1 MTFIPYQGAPVYY
14 QMSGAPSLLPPLVL
28 LHGFLEDSR
37 MWDGMISSFESKG
50 LVVRIDLPGH
60 GKSETLGSV
69 HSMEEMA
76 DAVHK
81 VIDFLGLE
89 KPIVLGHSMGGYVAL
104 AYAQNYKHLGGLGL
118 FFSTPH
124 ADSLERQIMRE
135 RSERLV
141 TNYKD
146 DFIRTAIPQLFSQD
160 LRAIFAEQISK
171 QVEYS
176 LEMNVEGII
185 AAIRGIKS
193 RTDKTHLLAQPPYA
207 LKPNK
212 IGVFVGETDTIV
224 PFEKTKEWINLP
236 GIGFKFISKH
246 GHMGHISDTL
256 NCTNA
261 VIKWWSLFHQQKQA
275 P

>member
-37 MWDGMISSFESKG
+37 MWDGMISSFESNG

-60 GKSETLGSV
+60 GKSGCFGST
-69 HSMEEMA
+69 HTMEEMA
-76 DAVHK
+76 DAVQK

-104 AYAQNYKHLGGLGL
+104 AYAENYEHLGGLGL
-118 FFSTPH
+118 FFSTPY

-146 DFIRTAIPQLFSQD
+146 DFIRTAIPQLFSED

-207 LKPNK
+207 LKPNN

-224 PFEKTKEWINLP
+224 PFEKTKKWINLP

-246 GHMGHISDTL
+246 GHMGQISDTL

-261 VIKWWSLFHQQKQA
+261 VINWWSLFHQQKQA

>member
-1 MTFIPYQGAPVYY
+1 MLCIEYKGAPVYY

-37 MWDGMISSFESKG
+37 MWDGMIAGFESKG

-60 GKSETLGSV
+60 GKSGCLDGIHT
-69 HSMEEMA
+69 MEEMA
-76 DAVHK
+76 ATVFE
-81 VIDFLGLE
+81 VIKHLKIQ
-89 KPIVLGHSMGGYVAL
+89 KPIILGHSMGGYVAL
-104 AYAQNYKHLGGLGL
+104 AYAQNYEQIGGLGL

-124 ADSLERQIMRE
+124 ADSTERQMMRE
-135 RSERLV
+135 RSEKLV

-146 DFIRTAIPQLFSQD
+146 AFIRTAIPQLFSQD
-160 LRAIFAEQISK
+160 LRAVCADEISQ

-176 LEMNVEGII
+176 LEMSVEGII

-193 RTDKTHLLAQPPYA
+193 RNDKTHLLAEPPNA

-212 IGVFVGETDTIV
+212 IGVFIGEKDTVV
-224 PFEKTKEWINLP
+224 PFNKTKKWMTLP
-236 GIGFKFISKH
+236 GIGFKFISSH

-256 NCTNA
+256 NCSTA
-261 VIKWWSLFHQQKQA
+261 VIKWWSLFNKQEQA